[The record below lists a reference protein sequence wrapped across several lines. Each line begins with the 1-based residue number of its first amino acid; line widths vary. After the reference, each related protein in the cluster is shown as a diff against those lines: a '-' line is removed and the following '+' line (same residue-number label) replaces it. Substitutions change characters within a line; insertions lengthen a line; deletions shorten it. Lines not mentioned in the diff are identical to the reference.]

1 MQKGQIMID
10 PLPISKEKEAVLT
23 KTRPSWLPPK
33 DQKEDQK
40 HMKEWEQMMA
50 RAAKNEHKRTLRERE
65 AQENHEELKG
75 SIARI
80 WDQHVL
86 PNWDAVVKEPRTRE
100 LWWRGVTPRS
110 RGVVWQRAIGNDLEL
125 SDSSFDAALSRAAAC
140 EEKIAEMTPEDRAKS
155 KEAAWFDAIAR
166 DIRSACPEVRA
177 PERRAP
183 FQNALRDVLK
193 AYAMYRSDV
202 GYVYGTHLVAGVL
215 CLHLKPVDVFVT
227 LANLLNRPLPLAFLV
242 HDTAAMGRT
251 YELVLSTLKYKFTHL
266 HDHLTSTSTGVSPEE
281 YLDPMFRCL
290 FAYHL
295 PTELVA
301 RVWDIFMFEGDK
313 ALIRA
318 AVACLGRLERRLYG
332 SREEILDVVSWRNEK
347 MWDLGPEEEFVKAV
361 REAGKVDPKGQVK
374 DP

>member
-1 MQKGQIMID
+1 MMD

-33 DQKEDQK
+33 DQKEERR
-40 HMKEWEQMMA
+40 HMKEWGQMMA
-50 RAAKNEHKRTLRERE
+50 RAMEMEKKRVVRERE
-65 AQENHEELKG
+65 AQENEEEQKG

-86 PNWDAVVKEPRTRE
+86 PNWDVVVNEPRTRE

-125 SDSSFDAALSRAAAC
+125 SDSSFDAALKRAVAS
-140 EEKIAEMTPEDRAKS
+140 EDKIADLSPEDRAQS
-155 KEAAWFDAIAR
+155 KEAAWLDAIAR
-166 DIRSACPEVRA
+166 DIRSACPELQA
-177 PERRAP
+177 PEKRAP

-202 GYVYGTHLVAGVL
+202 GYVYGTHLVAGIL
-215 CLHLKPVDVFVT
+215 CLHLKPVDAFVA

-242 HDTAAMGRT
+242 HDTAAMQRS
-251 YELVLSTLKYKFTHL
+251 YELVLSTLKYKFTRL
-266 HDHLTSTSTGVSPEE
+266 HDHLTNPATGVSAEE
-281 YLDPMFRCL
+281 FLDPMFRCL

-301 RVWDIFMFEGDK
+301 RVWDIFVFEGDK
-313 ALIRA
+313 VLVRA
-318 AVACLGRLERRLYG
+318 AVAVLGRLERRLYG
-332 SREEILDVVSWRNEK
+332 SREEILDVISWRNEK
-347 MWDLGPEEEFVKAV
+347 RWDLGPEEEFITAV
-361 REAGKVDPKGQVK
+361 REAGKVDAKGQVD